1 MYSKKKCEQE
11 LEKKKIRKK
20 EDRVKI
26 IDQKSLDYTFVD
38 NDWSNHKFPTDISHK
53 NNVDN
58 SNNVPPKNSK
68 INKDI
73 STWMSKRFTD
83 KSRYKG
89 RITGGQSKQSHSSVY
104 E

>member
-1 MYSKKKCEQE
+1 M
-11 LEKKKIRKK
+11 EKKKIRKK
-20 EDRVKI
+20 DDRVKI
-26 IDQKSLDYTFVD
+26 IDSKSFDYTFID
-38 NDWSNHKFPTDISHK
+38 NDLSNLKFNTNISHK
-53 NNVDN
+53 KDEDN

-73 STWMSKRFTD
+73 STWISKRSTD

-89 RITGGQSKQSHSSVY
+89 RITQGQSKQSHLSVY

>member
-1 MYSKKKCEQE
+1 M
-11 LEKKKIRKK
+11 EKKKVSKK
-20 EDRVKI
+20 DDRVKI
-26 IDQKSLDYTFVD
+26 IDPQSLDYTFVD

-58 SNNVPPKNSK
+58 SNNVSPKNSK

-73 STWMSKRFTD
+73 STWISKRSTG

-89 RITGGQSKQSHSSVY
+89 RIAGGQSKQSHSSVY

>member
-1 MYSKKKCEQE
+1 M
-11 LEKKKIRKK
+11 EKKKISKK
-20 EDRVKI
+20 KDDRVKI
-26 IDQKSLDYTFVD
+26 IDSKSLDYTFVD
-38 NDWSNHKFPTDISHK
+38 NDWSNLKFTTNISHK

-58 SNNVPPKNSK
+58 SNNVTPKDPK

>member
-1 MYSKKKCEQE
+1 M
-11 LEKKKIRKK
+11 EKKKISRKK
-20 EDRVKI
+20 DDRVKI
-26 IDQKSLDYTFVD
+26 IGSKSLDYTFID
-38 NDWSNHKFPTDISHK
+38 NDSSNLKFTTNISHK
-53 NNVDN
+53 KDEDN
-58 SNNVPPKNSK
+58 SNNVPPKESK

>member
-1 MYSKKKCEQE
+1 M
-11 LEKKKIRKK
+11 EKKKVSKK
-20 EDRVKI
+20 DDRVKI
-26 IDQKSLDYTFVD
+26 IDSKSLDYTFVD
-38 NDWSNHKFPTDISHK
+38 NDWSNLKFTTDISHK

-73 STWMSKRFTD
+73 STWMSKSFTD

-89 RITGGQSKQSHSSVY
+89 RIAGGQSKQSHSSVY